1 MTTTFLGTFKKTG
14 DAYTG
19 TITTLAWKAQIDLLP
34 IEGNSEGAPAYRV
47 YHAKREIG
55 AAWCKTTRKD
65 PNKEFLSLKI
75 RDLAFGPEPVYPALV
90 ESAATPGTWNLL
102 LNGSRD

>member
-19 TITTLAWKAQIDLLP
+19 TIQTLSWKAQIDLLP
-34 IEGNSEGAPAYRV
+34 VEGSSEGAPAYRV

-55 AAWCKTTRKD
+55 AAWIKHAR
-65 PNKEFLSLKI
+65 NSGAEFLSLKL
-75 RDLAFGPEPVYPALV
+75 RDLAFGSEPVYPALV
-90 ESAATPGTWNLL
+90 QSTATPGTWNLL
-102 LNGSRD
+102 LNGQRD